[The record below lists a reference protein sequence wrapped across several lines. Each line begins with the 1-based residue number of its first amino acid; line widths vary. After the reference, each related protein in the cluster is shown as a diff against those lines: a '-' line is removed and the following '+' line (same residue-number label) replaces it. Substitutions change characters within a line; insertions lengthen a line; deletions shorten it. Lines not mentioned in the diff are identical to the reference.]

1 MKKLENYSSEK
12 TLSKE
17 DYNIELPRLQLKMRK
32 LQLRLKDAN
41 RPLIVVMEGWDA
53 AGKGGS
59 IRRITST
66 LDPRAF
72 KVTPVAAPTAEEL
85 AHHYLWRFAIR
96 LPDSGKIQIFD
107 RSWYGRVLV
116 ERIEGFAK
124 EEEWK
129 RAFEEINIFE
139 RHFVDAGGIMCKFFM
154 HINKDEQLARF
165 EARKDDP
172 LKSWKLTDEDWR
184 NRDKWD
190 EYSVAIDDMLA
201 KTDRPGSPWYVI
213 PGNCK
218 KYARVELLK
227 QLTSFVKHRLES

>member
-1 MKKLENYSSEK
+1 MKKLENYSTEK

-85 AHHYLWRFAIR
+85 A
-96 LPDSGKIQIFD
+96 D
-107 RSWYGRVLV
+107 R
-116 ERIEGFAK
+116 
-124 EEEWK
+124 
-129 RAFEEINIFE
+129 
-139 RHFVDAGGIMCKFFM
+139 
-154 HINKDEQLARF
+154 
-165 EARKDDP
+165 
-172 LKSWKLTDEDWR
+172 KS
-184 NRDKWD
+184 
-190 EYSVAIDDMLA
+190 V
-201 KTDRPGSPWYVI
+201 V
-213 PGNCK
+213 
-218 KYARVELLK
+218 
-227 QLTSFVKHRLES
+227 